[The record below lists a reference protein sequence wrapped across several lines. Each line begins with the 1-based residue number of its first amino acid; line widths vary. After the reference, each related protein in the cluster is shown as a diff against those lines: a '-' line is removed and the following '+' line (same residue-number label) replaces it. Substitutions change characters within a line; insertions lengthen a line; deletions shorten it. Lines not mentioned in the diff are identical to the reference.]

1 MKKITY
7 RLTLDM
13 KRAESEPMVV
23 IRGEDTLVRRIA
35 VRVRS
40 GADPYSLEGVRSA
53 TLLGKGD
60 GRYFAECEI
69 IDDVIYADVPSDLA
83 AEPITVCEI
92 LLADGNGAVAT
103 TPSFRVVSKKAVFS
117 ANDIVASP
125 DFSALLTAIARAD
138 DARIVESRIADGELV
153 IVYADGTEVALGK
166 VTPVKGVDYV
176 DGSDGKDGSVW
187 HYGTS
192 VTGSGDVMFPIANA
206 KSGDFYFNTSTGE
219 VYASLAGASR
229 GVELWRYLVTLKGAK
244 GDTGEQGVQGEKGNK
259 GDKGDTGEQGEQG
272 PRGETGAA
280 GADGTKWHYGTA
292 VSGTESSI
300 MMPTGTGAKTG
311 DFYLNT
317 TTGNVYVSTNGE
329 TFWKY
334 LFSTMASVNS
344 AMEASY

>member
-1 MKKITY
+1 
-7 RLTLDM
+7 M

-23 IRGEDTLVRRIA
+23 IRGEDVQTRRIA
-35 VRVRS
+35 VRLRS

-69 IDDVIYADVPSDLA
+69 IDDVIYADVPADLA

-92 LLADGNGAVAT
+92 LLTDGSGAVAT

-244 GDTGEQGVQGEKGNK
+244 G
-259 GDKGDTGEQGEQG
+259 
-272 PRGETGAA
+272 ETGAA

-334 LFSTMASVNS
+334 LFSTMASVNG